1 MSNTIT
7 FIYINHY
14 KSLKQTIELLQR
26 VSANERTI
34 KNDRLKQY
42 TQ

>member
-14 KSLKQTIELLQR
+14 KNLKQTIELLQR

>member
-34 KNDRLKQY
+34 KNDGAIY
-42 TQ
+42 TII